1 MLVLRLTAGAELG
14 AERSDFE
21 VDHSWYGSKRW
32 AGRGAVVV
40 VVMVGLPVQQWEKR
54 RRGGDRR
61 EPVPAGRG

>member
-40 VVMVGLPVQQWEKR
+40 VVMVGPSCAAVGE
-54 RRGGDRR
+54 
-61 EPVPAGRG
+61 EEGRGPARAGPRRVG